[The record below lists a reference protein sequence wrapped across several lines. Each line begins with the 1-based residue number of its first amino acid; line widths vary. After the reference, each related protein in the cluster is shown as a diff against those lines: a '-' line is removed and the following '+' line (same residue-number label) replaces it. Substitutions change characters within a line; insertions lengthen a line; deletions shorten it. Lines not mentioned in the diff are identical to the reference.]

1 MIEDGS
7 TDLRPILIINPNT
20 STHMTNGLKPLNQNL
35 NYPNIH
41 IDYFTAPQEP
51 SLGPDGEE
59 IRGIPS
65 INSSADS
72 SLSALHCLPHLKPLI
87 PKYDAFLVACYSA
100 HPLVGMLNELVSIAP
115 AEAMTPPKRKYVTGI
130 FEASV
135 SKSISLLRS
144 TSSIDSSAH
153 SGEGDGGA
161 EFKPSFGIISTG
173 EVWKDIFARAVPE
186 LLRRPSD
193 FSIDDNVDLEPLFA
207 GVETTGLS
215 AVELHTR
222 PAEEVETRMVE
233 ATERLINRAGK
244 QVAAICLGCAGM
256 AGMDRA
262 VRQGCIRALGPLQGE
277 KVVIVDGVVAGVE
290 QLVKQCKLGH

>member
-1 MIEDGS
+1 M
-7 TDLRPILIINPNT
+7 TD
-20 STHMTNGLKPLNQNL
+20 GLKPLIQNL
-35 NYPNIH
+35 NCPNIH

-51 SLGPDGEE
+51 SLGPDGKE

-87 PKYDAFLVACYSA
+87 PRYDAFLVACYSV
-100 HPLVGMLNELVSIAP
+100 HPLVGMLNELIGIAG
-115 AEAMTPPKRKYVTGI
+115 AEAMAPPRKKYVTGI

-144 TSSIDSSAH
+144 ASSVDSSTH
-153 SGEGDGGA
+153 SGEGYRDV

-173 EVWKDIFARAVPE
+173 EVWKDIFTRAVPE
-186 LLRRPSD
+186 LLQRPWD
-193 FSIDDNVDLEPLFA
+193 FGIDDNVDLQPLFA

-215 AVELHTR
+215 AVELHTTA
-222 PAEEVETRMVE
+222 PEEVEARMVE
-233 ATERLINRAGK
+233 ATERLINRAGN
-244 QVAAICLGCAGM
+244 QIAVICLGCAGM

-262 VRQGCIRALGPLQGE
+262 VQQGCIRALGPLRGE

-290 QLVKQCKLGH
+290 ELVKQCKSGH